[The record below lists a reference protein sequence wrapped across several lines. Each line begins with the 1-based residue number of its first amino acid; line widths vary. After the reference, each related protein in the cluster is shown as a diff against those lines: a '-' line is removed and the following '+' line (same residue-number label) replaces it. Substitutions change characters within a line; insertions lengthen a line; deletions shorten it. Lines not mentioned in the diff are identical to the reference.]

1 MAKKKAKP
9 TTSSKKFKK
18 RDLKYDIKGQ
28 DRDWYTPADLR
39 GKDVKELKKLYTELR
54 DISQKRLKR
63 LAEKYPDSEVLQY
76 HPKSFPTIKELK
88 AESGGNKKK
97 FSKALRHSLSDLSRF
112 VQSPSTTLTGQKEL
126 ARSRLDVLKEHKFF
140 EYEDKSGNVHDLLDE
155 LTEDELRGVMKFV
168 HWVQRTQHLNI
179 MYKDEFAQKIKQ
191 GRFRESVQRSDY
203 GKRNY
208 GRWYEQITGLKAER
222 APRSRKT
229 TPSKD
234 QSAKQSSSDFDE
246 LRFT

>member
-1 MAKKKAKP
+1 MANKKTKP
-9 TTSSKKFKK
+9 TTASRKFKK
-18 RDLKYDIKGQ
+18 RTLQYEIKNE

-39 GKDVKELKKLYTELR
+39 GKDIKELKKIYTEYR

-76 HPKSFPTIKELK
+76 HPKAFPTIKQLK
-88 AESGGNKKK
+88 EESQGNKKK
-97 FSKALRHSLSDLSRF
+97 FAKALRHSLSDLSRF
-112 VQSPSTTLTGQKEL
+112 VQSPSTTLIGQKEL
-126 ARSRLDVLKEHKFF
+126 SRSRLEVLKEHKFF
-140 EYEDKSGNVHDLLDE
+140 EYQDDSGNIHDLLNE
-155 LTEDELRGVMKFV
+155 LSEDEIKGVMKFV

-179 MYKDEFAQKIKQ
+179 MYKDEFAQKIRQ

-222 APRSRKT
+222 SPRKT
-229 TPSKD
+229 KSSQNKN
-234 QSAKQSSSDFDE
+234 KMQSSAYFDE
-246 LRFT
+246 LR